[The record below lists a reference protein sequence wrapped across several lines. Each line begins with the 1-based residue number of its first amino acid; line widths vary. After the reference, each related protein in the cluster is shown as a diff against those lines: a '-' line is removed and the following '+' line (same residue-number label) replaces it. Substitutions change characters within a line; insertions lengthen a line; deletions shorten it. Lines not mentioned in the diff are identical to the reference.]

1 MADYGGTGVS
11 AQQVKD
17 ELKNRQTG
25 PSLAQALE
33 QGAKSTLGSTTP
45 VVSTAYGVGAT
56 PKPDTITPITPGSSS
71 SAIGGSAV
79 GATNVPG
86 ATAPATTPPPATP
99 AAPSPI
105 TPPVTP
111 PLGEGQ
117 TTGQSSYPIQTKP
130 IEPTA
135 PQVTRLA
142 SLGSTMAEGY
152 KPVESGSNVLTQG
165 STQTGMMPNP
175 NQAKGEPASVP
186 QYTTNYKAL
195 NDKGVASTMTIVGPD
210 KRVGGGTVSVM
221 DQGNG
226 GTIEGNV
233 AAINRQTAALT
244 SLREAQNPGI
254 TTGTGA
260 FAPRQESAA
269 PVDPFARPGDG
280 WGDSEKRYQEYQG
293 LLREASS
300 GKGLTKNQ
308 RAAKI
313 NAAQGLVAP
322 GLEIAKLS
330 QAGQNSKDSLAA
342 QLAQNQAASQDRR
355 FSAETASADRRY
367 ATDASLA
374 GNRLTA
380 EQQRIKNEIDA
391 YSAVNPKQSGQD
403 NLVNS
408 YMTLFQQSTDP
419 KLKPEERAAAA
430 ARAKELAPLI
440 RRQENDFV
448 VPEKKSAP

>member
-71 SAIGGSAV
+71 SAIGDSAV
-79 GATNVPG
+79 GATDVPG

-233 AAINRQTAALT
+233 AALNRQYEALK
-244 SLREAQNPGI
+244 SRNDAYN
-254 TTGTGA
+254 GTGGPSLA
-260 FAPRQESAA
+260 TASAGPA

-313 NAAQGLVAP
+313 NAAQALAAP
-322 GLEIAKLS
+322 GLEIAKLG

-355 FSAETASADRRY
+355 Y
-367 ATDASLA
+367 ATDATLN
-374 GNRLTA
+374 GQKLTA
-380 EQQRIKNEIDA
+380 EQQAKQNEIA
-391 YSAVNPKQSGQD
+391 AFSARTQRDTSERKAPESGTSEQARLQ
-403 NLVNS
+403 NQLILTS
-408 YMTLFQQSTDP
+408 IDP
-419 KLKPEERAAAA
+419 KATPAERAQAAEA
-430 ARAKELAPLI
+430 LKRFPGYKPPDPYAEFA
-440 RRQENDFV
+440 
-448 VPEKKSAP
+448 EKK

>member
-79 GATNVPG
+79 GATDVPG

-135 PQVTRLA
+135 PQVTHLA

-226 GTIEGNV
+226 GTVEGNV
-233 AAINRQTAALT
+233 AALNRQTAALT

-313 NAAQGLVAP
+313 NAAQALAAP
-322 GLEIAKLS
+322 GLEIAKLG

-355 FSAETASADRRY
+355 Y
-367 ATDASLA
+367 ATDATLN
-374 GNRLTA
+374 GQKLTA
-380 EQQRIKNEIDA
+380 EQQAKQNEIA
-391 YSAVNPKQSGQD
+391 AFSARTQRDTSERKAPESGTSEQARLQ
-403 NLVNS
+403 NQLILTS
-408 YMTLFQQSTDP
+408 IDP
-419 KLKPEERAAAA
+419 KATPAERAQAAEA
-430 ARAKELAPLI
+430 LKRFPGYKPPDPYAEFA
-440 RRQENDFV
+440 
-448 VPEKKSAP
+448 EKK

>member
-1 MADYGGTGVS
+1 
-11 AQQVKD
+11 
-17 ELKNRQTG
+17 
-25 PSLAQALE
+25 
-33 QGAKSTLGSTTP
+33 
-45 VVSTAYGVGAT
+45 
-56 PKPDTITPITPGSSS
+56 
-71 SAIGGSAV
+71 
-79 GATNVPG
+79 
-86 ATAPATTPPPATP
+86 
-99 AAPSPI
+99 
-105 TPPVTP
+105 
-111 PLGEGQ
+111 
-117 TTGQSSYPIQTKP
+117 
-130 IEPTA
+130 
-135 PQVTRLA
+135 
-142 SLGSTMAEGY
+142 MAEGY

-233 AAINRQTAALT
+233 AALNRQTAALT

-322 GLEIAKLS
+322 GLEIAKLG

-355 FSAETASADRRY
+355 Y
-367 ATDASLA
+367 ATDATLN
-374 GNRLTA
+374 GQKLTA
-380 EQQRIKNEIDA
+380 EQQAKQNEIA
-391 YSAVNPKQSGQD
+391 AFSARTQRDTSERKAPESGTSEQARLQ
-403 NLVNS
+403 NQLILTS
-408 YMTLFQQSTDP
+408 IDP
-419 KLKPEERAAAA
+419 KATPAERAQAAEA
-430 ARAKELAPLI
+430 LKRFPGYKPPDPYAEFA
-440 RRQENDFV
+440 
-448 VPEKKSAP
+448 EKK

>member
-233 AAINRQTAALT
+233 AALNRQTAALT

-313 NAAQGLVAP
+313 NAAQALAAP
-322 GLEIAKLS
+322 GLEIAKLG

-355 FSAETASADRRY
+355 Y
-367 ATDASLA
+367 ATDATLN
-374 GNRLTA
+374 GQKLTA
-380 EQQRIKNEIDA
+380 EQQAKQNEIA
-391 YSAVNPKQSGQD
+391 AFSARTQRDTSERKAPESGTSEQARLQ
-403 NLVNS
+403 NQLILTS
-408 YMTLFQQSTDP
+408 IDP
-419 KLKPEERAAAA
+419 KATPAERAQAAEA
-430 ARAKELAPLI
+430 LKRFPGYKPPDPYAEFA
-440 RRQENDFV
+440 
-448 VPEKKSAP
+448 EKK

>member
-1 MADYGGTGVS
+1 
-11 AQQVKD
+11 
-17 ELKNRQTG
+17 
-25 PSLAQALE
+25 
-33 QGAKSTLGSTTP
+33 
-45 VVSTAYGVGAT
+45 
-56 PKPDTITPITPGSSS
+56 
-71 SAIGGSAV
+71 
-79 GATNVPG
+79 
-86 ATAPATTPPPATP
+86 
-99 AAPSPI
+99 
-105 TPPVTP
+105 
-111 PLGEGQ
+111 
-117 TTGQSSYPIQTKP
+117 
-130 IEPTA
+130 
-135 PQVTRLA
+135 
-142 SLGSTMAEGY
+142 MAEGY

-233 AAINRQTAALT
+233 AALNRQYEALKSRNDAYNGTGGPSLATAA
-244 SLREAQNPGI
+244 AGP
-254 TTGTGA
+254 
-260 FAPRQESAA
+260 A

-355 FSAETASADRRY
+355 Y
-367 ATDASLA
+367 ATDATLN
-374 GNRLTA
+374 GQKLTA
-380 EQQRIKNEIDA
+380 EQQAKQNEIA
-391 YSAVNPKQSGQD
+391 AFSARTQRDTSERKAPESGTSEQARLQ
-403 NLVNS
+403 NQLILTS
-408 YMTLFQQSTDP
+408 IDP
-419 KLKPEERAAAA
+419 KATPAERAQAAEA
-430 ARAKELAPLI
+430 LKRFPGYKPPDPYAEFA
-440 RRQENDFV
+440 
-448 VPEKKSAP
+448 EKK